1 MTYAKGTTVAIETT
15 DQQIKAMLRKA
26 GATAYATFEDDNGAK
41 IAFRLHDLNIRMSL
55 AMPDRDSS
63 EFTHATKDDRGRPI
77 RPRTDAMIEKVW
89 EQACRE
95 RWRAL
100 HLCVKAKL
108 EAINAG
114 VETFED
120 AFLAHVQTETG
131 ETIGERI
138 KPQLAAI
145 VAGNA
150 PLQITGPEISR

>member
-1 MTYAKGTTVAIETT
+1 MTFAKGTKVAIETT
-15 DQQIKAMLRKA
+15 DHQIKTMLRKA
-26 GATAYATFEDDNGAK
+26 GATAYATFEDDSGAK
-41 IAFRLHDLNIRMSL
+41 IAFRLNDLNIRMSL
-55 AMPDRDSS
+55 AMPDRESR
-63 EFTHATKDDRGRPI
+63 EFTHATYGARGSQPRPE
-77 RPRTDAMIEKVW
+77 AQAEKAW

-120 AFLAHVQTETG
+120 AFLAHVQTDTG
-131 ETIGERI
+131 ETVGERM

-145 VAGNA
+145 ISGNA
-150 PLQITGPEISR
+150 PLQIAGHR